1 LSNEDESLR
10 IVEAI
15 LFASDSPL
23 SIFKIN
29 TILSDLNPSQIKEI
43 IWKLNRKYMEENH
56 SFTIRE
62 VASGYQIYTLP
73 EYAPWVNQIWQDRK
87 FQRLSQASLEAL
99 AVIAYHQPVLKA
111 QIDKVRGVDCG
122 GVLHTLLERN
132 LIQTAGRESSWG
144 RPILYG
150 TTKEFLSYFGLN
162 SLSELPK
169 IEELETFLKEKE
181 SSKTRVE
188 EKLKEKEESLQ
199 VNTEEEGVTMHERE

>member
-1 LSNEDESLR
+1 
-10 IVEAI
+10 
-15 LFASDSPL
+15 
-23 SIFKIN
+23 
-29 TILSDLNPSQIKEI
+29 
-43 IWKLNRKYMEENH
+43 
-56 SFTIRE
+56 
-62 VASGYQIYTLP
+62 
-73 EYAPWVNQIWQDRK
+73 
-87 FQRLSQASLEAL
+87 LEAL
-99 AVIAYHQPVLKA
+99 AVVAYHQPILKS

-132 LIQTAGRESSWG
+132 LIQTVGRESSWG

-181 SSKTRVE
+181 SSKIRVE
-188 EKLKEKEESLQ
+188 EKPKEKEESLQ